1 MWSEKASYL
10 NLPILYA
17 QMTFDN
23 DKKTFLL
30 KQDKSKKGD
39 IDEKVKPL
47 LAIIN
52 SHPDYYTTSSCSG
65 RVYLWQGSG
74 KKNETEWL
82 KVSHDLIDDD
92 FLKIK
97 DDKGLVWLRL
107 EPLIM
112 HICCKDRES
121 ANRLLELARRIYK
134 KSAFLSISS
143 KIILEIRGSEFL
155 EMPFYN
161 DGKLL
166 FNGDLPFLKELIN
179 DKMNKIHQGR
189 EKLEKILKG
198 LKQL

>member
-1 MWSEKASYL
+1 
-10 NLPILYA
+10 
-17 QMTFDN
+17 MTFDN
-23 DKKTFLL
+23 DKKTFLQ

-39 IDEKVKPL
+39 IDENVKPL

-52 SHPDYYTTSSCSG
+52 NHPDYYTTSSCSG
-65 RVYLWQGSG
+65 RVYFWQGSG
-74 KKNETEWL
+74 KKNEMEWL
-82 KVSHDLIDDD
+82 RVSHDVIDED

-97 DDKGLVWLRL
+97 DVKGLIWLRV

-121 ANRLLELARRIYK
+121 ANTLLELARQIYK

-155 EMPFYN
+155 EMPLYN

-166 FNGDLPFLKELIN
+166 FNGDLLFLKELIN
-179 DKMNKIHQGR
+179 DKMNKIHHGR
-189 EKLEKILKG
+189 ERMEKILKG
-198 LKQL
+198 LRQL